1 MELAAQEVNKIIEN
15 SVIYNLLSSLGK
27 RMFFP
32 KGIISQSA
40 EAKEKAKKYN
50 ATIGMAT
57 EGNVPMFLNSMMK
70 YFNDLEPSEIFSYA
84 PSGGNAALRELWKK
98 EMLKKNPLIGK
109 NKTISLPIVTAGI
122 THGFSILADMFFDKD
137 DTVIVPDMYWGNYKL
152 IVEGRR
158 EACIKN
164 FPFFNNENFNIKAL
178 EDAIRSSNSKKI
190 SVVLNFPNNPT
201 GYSPSLK
208 EIDQI
213 TVLFKNLADEN
224 YKLFVICDDAY
235 FGLFFEEET
244 CKESIFSR
252 LCDLSENILAAKIDG
267 ATKEELAWGFRIGF
281 ITYAGK
287 GLTEVQ
293 YKAIEQKTAGAIRAS
308 VSNCNNISQSLLV
321 KGLSSGEYYN
331 EKNLASKKMLERYL
345 KVKEV
350 VSKMASDVPLR
361 VLPFNSGYFMTFE
374 LLGKDS
380 EKLRKLLLDK
390 YSIGIIAIAG
400 KYLRIAFSSVT
411 VEQIPDLYN
420 TIFKAAKELDA

>member
-15 SVIYNLLSSLGK
+15 CVIYDLLSSLGK
-27 RMFFP
+27 RMYFP

-57 EGNVPMFLNSMMK
+57 EGNAPMFLHSMMK
-70 YFNDLEPSEIFSYA
+70 NFNDLEPSEIFSYA
-84 PSGGNAALRELWKK
+84 PSAGNAALRELWKK
-98 EMLKKNPLIGK
+98 EMLNKNPSIG

-122 THGFSILADMFFDKD
+122 THGFSILADMYFDKN

-158 EACIKN
+158 EAQIKN
-164 FPFFNNENFNIKAL
+164 FPFFADEGFNLKAL
-178 EDAIRSSNSKKI
+178 EEAIRTSGSKKV

-213 TVLFKNLADEN
+213 TAMFKKLAEEN

-244 CKESIFSR
+244 SKESVFSK
-252 LCDLSENILAAKIDG
+252 LCDLSENIFAAKIDG

-281 ITYAGK
+281 ITYGGK
-287 GLTEVQ
+287 GLSDAQ

-308 VSNCNNISQSLLV
+308 VSNCNSLSQSLLV
-321 KGLSSGEYYN
+321 KGLSSKEYYN
-331 EKNLASKKMLERYL
+331 EKKLASKKMKERYL

-350 VSKMASDVPLR
+350 VSKMGADIPLR

-390 YSIGIIAIAG
+390 YSTGTIAIAG

-420 TIFKAAKELDA
+420 TIFKAAKELGA